1 MRIRAPTPLPE
12 FWAVEEDSERLKEP
26 SYILTNGEPTQPE
39 TDKPVTPGF
48 PFEPQGIEF
57 RDGRRETF
65 TEWLVAPENPLF
77 ARVAVNRLWGWHFG
91 KGLQP
96 NPSDFGLLG
105 GRPSHPELLDWL
117 ASEFVAKGFSMK
129 AMNKLIVMSDTY
141 RMSSVLEPAALA
153 QDRAI
158 DPGNKMLWQF
168 PLLALGRRDHMGFAI
183 FRGAESRFK
192 GRWQV
197 VPGGKRRERQRAR
210 CAGAGNRCESE

>member
-1 MRIRAPTPLPE
+1 M
-12 FWAVEEDSERLKEP
+12 EEDSERLKEP

-39 TDKPVTPGF
+39 KDKPVEPGF
-48 PFEPQGIEF
+48 PFEPQGTEF

-65 TEWLVAPENPLF
+65 AEWLVAPENPLF

-129 AMNKLIVMSDTY
+129 AINKLIVMSDTY
-141 RMSSVLEPAALA
+141 RMSSVAGTATVLA
-153 QDRAI
+153 QDRRNRSRRTRCSGSSRCCAWTPRPYGI
-158 DPGNKMLWQF
+158 RYF
-168 PLLALGRRDHMGFAI
+168 PRRRVSIRRSVASRSRLRAKRAAER
-183 FRGAESRFK
+183 RGSQA
-192 GRWQV
+192 
-197 VPGGKRRERQRAR
+197 PD
-210 CAGAGNRCESE
+210 NRCESE